1 MTPLHDDGRVPE
13 KSFPRNYCSNVT
25 NTQFRGTRKAQPSIP
40 STLLIHPFL
49 DSVFCERNLVRICL
63 TLTEL
68 LATVFILDTRSQLI
82 FFITESRIIADNLLV
97 FQFHLTK
104 LIIDHSLFIFSHS
117 GSSYS
122 TKRGVLS
129 SSPLSHLFV
138 DISNRGISARRMF
151 APGRRER

>member
-25 NTQFRGTRKAQPSIP
+25 NTQFRGTRKAQPSMP

-117 GSSYS
+117 GSVFNETRRPIVLTS
-122 TKRGVLS
+122 LS
-129 SSPLSHLFV
+129 SL
-138 DISNRGISARRMF
+138 RGYF
-151 APGRRER
+151 